1 LSSSLLSAAPTAT
14 SVTAARGSSVR
25 RATRLELAPLVKVFV
40 SPQAFEYASAL
51 AIAAAAGKLAEE
63 LSQECEMP
71 AAQVK
76 MELFG

>member
-1 LSSSLLSAAPTAT
+1 
-14 SVTAARGSSVR
+14 
-25 RATRLELAPLVKVFV
+25 V